1 MGSIFAYS
9 VTVSLILMVA
19 CVGYR
24 ISRDG
29 SARLRRATLLGIYA
43 LALIGAPALLSVHFG
58 AAVGRGAMPADMTL
72 PEVTIA
78 TAGDSVSIFDI
89 LLKIYVAGAVV
100 CILMT
105 IVQLL
110 RVCLLLR
117 GSEKRKVE
125 GLTVY
130 VHRRRDLSPFSF
142 GNIVVANAADIESRA
157 IMAHEG
163 AHVARRHTIDLF
175 VAQLAA
181 TLCWYCPAA
190 WQLRRELKLVHE
202 FQADEAV
209 ICSGADSSSYCRLL
223 VQRAAEIKILAIAN
237 SLNHNNLKQRIIMM
251 QATPTARSG
260 GKWRVLLSLSAIV
273 CAVML
278 LSVPAVSGTIGQIS
292 QSALQ
297 SRGLDTKGTNK
308 AFVVYGAK
316 IYSSAVKNGNFEYVS
331 DFENKKIDAK
341 DVDGVIFPGIGAV
354 FCSDKKVLERLAP
367 GIRKYIVDG
376 KMISAKEFSKIPAS
390 DFCKIII
397 SGNTMRVH
405 TRNWIESKYFD
416 ALESAVNAENK
427 QLSSK

>member
-1 MGSIFAYS
+1 
-9 VTVSLILMVA
+9 
-19 CVGYR
+19 
-24 ISRDG
+24 
-29 SARLRRATLLGIYA
+29 
-43 LALIGAPALLSVHFG
+43 
-58 AAVGRGAMPADMTL
+58 
-72 PEVTIA
+72 
-78 TAGDSVSIFDI
+78 
-89 LLKIYVAGAVV
+89 
-100 CILMT
+100 
-105 IVQLL
+105 
-110 RVCLLLR
+110 
-117 GSEKRKVE
+117 
-125 GLTVY
+125 
-130 VHRRRDLSPFSF
+130 
-142 GNIVVANAADIESRA
+142 
-157 IMAHEG
+157 
-163 AHVARRHTIDLF
+163 
-175 VAQLAA
+175 
-181 TLCWYCPAA
+181 
-190 WQLRRELKLVHE
+190 
-202 FQADEAV
+202 
-209 ICSGADSSSYCRLL
+209 
-223 VQRAAEIKILAIAN
+223 
-237 SLNHNNLKQRIIMM
+237 MM

-297 SRGLDTKGTNK
+297 SRGLDTKGPNK
-308 AFVVYGAK
+308 AFVVYGAN

-341 DVDGVIFPGIGAV
+341 DVDGVIFPRIGAV

-376 KMISAKEFSKIPAS
+376 KLISAKEFSKIPAS